1 MRKALISLLL
11 AAVLLC
17 SGVTASA
24 VTVQELPEAPERF
37 ADVVSKD
44 NPLRTVFSGAYK
56 VPVKVDEE
64 TERSAIVY
72 LGKDYQQTQ
81 GFVMIVPD
89 SKMTAEKC
97 LEDGGW
103 KALADKKGLMLMVL
117 EPDGKPDLNPEGKDF
132 AYMKAAAAAAG
143 SRTHW
148 MQLKGRL
155 YMAAYGDGADLA
167 MKYVQANVNSWAG
180 LVTFGDLTVQPKDL
194 DNSKGVELPV
204 WMFVNTLDKEKALVD
219 QFKLYNGCTNE
230 VFSSQSATQIYMP
243 NQKTNDLLL
252 NDQPMSQ
259 VRVTV
264 ARDAAELRTDR
275 AELVYDFLRLGTR
288 EVAYGNVMRYSR
300 DLSDWGAEVKTVQID
315 DITRSYV
322 QYVPTSLRETAA
334 GKAPLMLALHG
345 NALNGEYFVER
356 TNFIRLA
363 EEYGFI
369 IVFPTGSIST
379 GVSPTWNLTRSEK
392 EWDDVAFIKAMVDKV
407 CKEQPV
413 DTSRVYCYGHSMGGM
428 TTQMLV
434 TAMDGTFAA
443 AAGTGCASTNVPKA
457 DSHKYDTPIFVIM
470 GENDLFGTTYKDENS
485 QYFIDYF
492 TSYNKTAK
500 EPTSYRSGRF
510 EHYTFENKAGVPMVR
525 FTIAEDMPHTATLD
539 EGMLIFDYLS
549 QFSRGADGSV
559 VYQGGVY
566 NAK

>member
-11 AAVLLC
+11 ATVLLC

-24 VTVQELPEAPERF
+24 KTDVQELPEAPERF
-37 ADVVSKD
+37 ADVVDKT
-44 NPLRTVFSGAYK
+44 NPLKTIFSGAYR
-56 VPVKVDEE
+56 VPVMVDEE

-89 SKMTAEKC
+89 SGMTAEKC

-117 EPDGKPDLNPEGKDF
+117 EPDGKPDASVDGADY
-132 AYMKAAAAAAG
+132 AYLDAAASLADT
-143 SRTHW
+143 RTHW
-148 MQLKGRL
+148 RQVEGRL

-167 MKYVQANVNSWAG
+167 VKYVQANVSSWAG

-204 WMFVNTLDKEKALVD
+204 WMFVNTLDREKALVE
-219 QFKLYNGCTNE
+219 QFKTNNGCTNE
-230 VFSSQSATQIYMP
+230 VFSTQTANQIYMP

-259 VRVTV
+259 VRVTI
-264 ARDAAELRTDR
+264 ARDAAELRPAR

-288 EVAYGNVMRYSR
+288 EVAYGKVMRYSR
-300 DLSDWGAEVKTVQID
+300 DLSDWGADVKTIQMG
-315 DITRSYV
+315 DITRSYI
-322 QYVPTSLRETAA
+322 QYVPTGLRETAEN
-334 GKAPLMLALHG
+334 KAPLMVAIHG
-345 NALNGEYFVER
+345 NALSGEYFVER

-369 IVFPTGSIST
+369 VVFPTGSISN
-379 GVSPTWNLTRSEK
+379 GIAPTWNLTRDK
-392 EWDDVAFIKAMVDKV
+392 NEWDDVAFIKAMVEKV
-407 CKEQPV
+407 SREQPV
-413 DTSRVYCYGHSMGGM
+413 DTSRIYCYGHSMGGM

-434 TAMDGTFAA
+434 SALDGTFAA
-443 AAGTGCASTNVPKA
+443 AAGTGCVNTMVPKL
-457 DSHKYDTPIFVIM
+457 DHKYETPIFVIM
-470 GENDLFGTTYKDENS
+470 GENDLFGTTYADENS
-485 QYFIDYF
+485 QYFISYF
-492 TSYNKTAK
+492 TEYNKTAK

-510 EHYTFENKAGVPMVR
+510 EHYTFENKAGIPMVR

-539 EGMLIFDYLS
+539 EGMLIFDFLS
-549 QFSRGADGSV
+549 QFSRGTDGAV

>member
-11 AAVLLC
+11 AAALLC

-24 VTVQELPEAPERF
+24 LTVQELPEAPARY
-37 ADVVSKD
+37 ADVVDKT
-44 NPLRTVFSGAYK
+44 NPLKTIFSGAYR

-89 SKMTAEKC
+89 SKVTAEKC

-117 EPDGKPDLNPEGKDF
+117 EPDGKPDLSPEGKDY
-132 AYMKAAAAAAG
+132 AYLEAAAG
-143 SRTHW
+143 VADTRTHW
-148 MQLKGRL
+148 RQVEGRL
-155 YMAAYGDGADLA
+155 YMAAYGDSVDLA
-167 MKYVQANVNSWAG
+167 MKYVQANVSSWAG
-180 LVTFGDLTVQPKDL
+180 LVTFGDLTVAPADL
-194 DNSKGVELPV
+194 ANQDHVELPV
-204 WMFVNTLDKEKALVD
+204 WMFLNSMDKERELLK
-219 QFKLYNGCTNE
+219 QFKSNNGCTNE
-230 VFSSQSATQIYMP
+230 AFSTRNATQIYMP

-259 VRVTV
+259 VRVTI
-264 ARDAAELRTDR
+264 ARDASELRPAR
-275 AELVYDFLRLGTR
+275 AAAVYDFLRLGTR
-288 EVAYGNVMRYSR
+288 EVGYGKVMRYSR
-300 DLSDWGAEVKTVQID
+300 DLSDWGAEVKTIQMG
-315 DITRSYV
+315 DITRSYI

-334 GKAPLMLALHG
+334 DKAPLMVAIHG
-345 NALNGEYFVER
+345 NALSGEYFVER
-356 TNFIRLA
+356 TNFIRMA

-369 IVFPTGSIST
+369 IVFPTGSISD
-379 GVSPTWNLTRSEK
+379 GIAPTWNLTRNAK
-392 EWDDVAFIKAMVDKV
+392 EWDDVGFIKAMIDKV

-413 DTSRVYCYGHSMGGM
+413 DTSRIYCYGHSMGGM

-434 TAMDGTFAA
+434 SALDGTFAA
-443 AAGTGCASTNVPKA
+443 AAGTGCVNSRVPKA
-457 DSHKYDTPIFVIM
+457 ESHQYDTPIFVIM
-470 GENDLFGTTYKDENS
+470 GENDLFGTTYADEQT

-492 TSYNKTAK
+492 TEYNKTAK

-510 EHYTFENKAGVPMVR
+510 ENYVFENEAGVPMVR
-525 FTIAEDMPHTATLD
+525 LTIADEMPHTVTLD
-539 EGMLIFDYLS
+539 EGMLIFDFLS
-549 QFSRGADGSV
+549 QFSRGANGAV
-559 VYQGGVY
+559 VYQGGIY